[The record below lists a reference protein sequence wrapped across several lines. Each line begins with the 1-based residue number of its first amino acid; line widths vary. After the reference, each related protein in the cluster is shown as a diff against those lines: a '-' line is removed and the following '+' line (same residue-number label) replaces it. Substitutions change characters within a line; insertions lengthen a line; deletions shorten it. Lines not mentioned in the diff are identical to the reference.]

1 MFATKLQI
9 SLQQSRLMPRPILN
23 LAQRALAHFEDSPT
37 KMAAAIGA
45 GVLRQHVEHWRA
57 SGRIPTEH
65 CRAVHNLTGV
75 KCWDL
80 RPTDWHRIW
89 PDLVGSKGAPKV
101 TTEEATARSAD
112 NHPGERA
119 SDKARAQ

>member
-1 MFATKLQI
+1 MLYTEHQLRA
-9 SLQQSRLMPRPILN
+9 
-23 LAQRALAHFEDSPT
+23 ALA
-37 KMAAAIGA
+37 
-45 GVLRQHVEHWRA
+45 VEEFTDIDPA
-57 SGRIPTEH
+57 YLI
-65 CRAVHNLTGV
+65 HNLTGV

-101 TTEEATARSAD
+101 TAEEATARSAD

-119 SDKARAQ
+119 SDKARA